1 VKLLLIVVRACDV
14 VL

>member
-1 VKLLLIVVRACDV
+1 VKLLLIVVRACDI